1 MHPGEKVGKYR
12 LTEGP
17 VEGGRGAVWF
27 AVDTELARSVVLK
40 RARLENSG
48 PGAFEELLAEAR
60 ALAKFSHP
68 HVVTLYDAVRTGR
81 DKRATF
87 WLVMEHV
94 RGGSLDVPV
103 KLAPEHA
110 AAIGAQIADAL
121 AALHA
126 KGLVH
131 CDVKP
136 GNIVLTEDRVAK
148 LADFGAAHR
157 VDSSATITPNGPL
170 SLTPAYAAPEAF
182 RGAPERASDV
192 FSLGVTLYVLTTG
205 TPPLRGPGH
214 VVRLEA
220 ISPHIGPLSALITAM
235 LHTDP
240 RARPTA
246 ATAHQALTDL
256 AGGARDL
263 ATLPLG
269 LVARD
274 WPVPPDGSTLPAPP
288 RLLPSAALRRNPLL
302 AFGALA
308 VAALAVA
315 VPLLL
320 LSLSDGDGNGAEAQA
335 APSPSSPSATDPAFL
350 GEPRTADPC
359 ALLDARGF
367 DAYEATELDRH
378 QGNFNRCDVLL
389 LEGNDDVVDVRV
401 ELDADEL
408 PEGEKSRTTGRVTVV
423 EPAVERD
430 KCERALSVTGARDSS
445 LRVTVAA
452 REPDQVKQHLCDTA
466 EIATRHAVKV
476 LNDGEVPRR
485 DGDFAANSL
494 AHQDACTLLDVAALA
509 KVPGVDAGDPD
520 AGFGHWACQ
529 WKSTT
534 ADIEVDLQFDQ
545 GRLPSGKDTERTK
558 VGDRSAVVL
567 PDYDGA
573 GSCRIEVV
581 HRPYMGPDRMEGTER
596 VALTAKGDDLKGS
609 APCALAKDLARSV
622 VASLPPV

>member
-1 MHPGEKVGKYR
+1 M
-12 LTEGP
+12 
-17 VEGGRGAVWF
+17 
-27 AVDTELARSVVLK
+27 
-40 RARLENSG
+40 
-48 PGAFEELLAEAR
+48 
-60 ALAKFSHP
+60 
-68 HVVTLYDAVRTGR
+68 VTLYDAVRTR
-81 DKRATF
+81 KDKRATF

-94 RGGSLDVPV
+94 RGGSLDAPV
-103 KLAPEHA
+103 KLAPQHA

-136 GNIVLTEDRVAK
+136 GNIVLTEEHVAK

-182 RGAPERASDV
+182 RGAPEQASDV

-220 ISPHIGPLSALITAM
+220 ISPHIGPLSALVTAM

-246 ATAHQALTDL
+246 AVAHQALTDL

-263 ATLPLG
+263 ATLPLNKIT
-269 LVARD
+269 
-274 WPVPPDGSTLPAPP
+274 VPLPDPTVGCVLPP
-288 RLLPSAALRRNPLL
+288 RPRRLPPGVPRRGPLL
-302 AFGALA
+302 AFGTLAL
-308 VAALAVA
+308 AALAVA
-315 VPLLL
+315 VPLLWL
-320 LSLSDGDGNGAEAQA
+320 GLSDDGDGTMDQA
-335 APSPSSPSATDPAFL
+335 AQSPSGPSATSLAFL

-367 DAYEATELDRH
+367 DAYEATELDYQ

-389 LEGNDDVVDVRV
+389 LEGNEDVVDVRV
-401 ELDADEL
+401 ELDADEV
-408 PEGEKSRTTGRVTVV
+408 PEGEKSHTTGRVTVV

-430 KCERALSVTGARDSS
+430 RCERALAVTGARDSS
-445 LRVTVAA
+445 LRITVAA

-466 EIATRHAVKV
+466 EIATRYAVRV
-476 LNDGEVPRR
+476 LNAGEVRR
-485 DGDFAANSL
+485 RERAFAAESL
-494 AHQDACTLLDVAALA
+494 AHQDACTLLDAAALS

-520 AGFGHWACQ
+520 AGFGQWACQ

-545 GRLPSGKDTERTK
+545 GRLPSGEDAERTK

-567 PDYDGA
+567 PDYDGS

-581 HRPYMGPDRMEGTER
+581 HRPYMGPDRKEGTER
-596 VALTAKGDDLKGS
+596 VALTAKGEDLKGS
-609 APCALAKDLARSV
+609 APCTLARYLARSV
-622 VASLPPV
+622 VESLPPV